1 MKSDE
6 QRPRVLI
13 CDRIHPVGVELL
25 RQVAEVDDKK
35 VSPAELL
42 AIIDEYD
49 AVVVRSGTQITED
62 VIRQGTRLKVIGRA
76 GAGLDN
82 IAVSAA
88 QNRGIKVVNCPDANT
103 LAVAEHTLALLLAL
117 ARHLPEANRSLKQ
130 GKWEKNKLMGTGLTD
145 KVLGIIGFGRIG
157 RQVAVRAKAFG
168 MRVLVNQHRST
179 PELNLKLEVEAVDL
193 LDLLREADFVSLH
206 VPAKPETQLLIGA
219 EQLALM
225 KPTAYLINTARG
237 SVVDEGALLAAL
249 NTGQIAGAALDV
261 FAEEP
266 ATHSELAQHE
276 QVIATPHIA
285 ASTED
290 AQQEAAI
297 AVARQ
302 IIDVLRDDQFE
313 NPLSLQVVPLDKVFP
328 HENVDPHRVQKL
340 AERLAVEDVLVNPPV
355 VIDAGDH
362 YVVLDGAT
370 RTAALKQLDYPH
382 TIVQVVSDKDKL
394 FLHTW
399 FHAIRKSDPAKLVK
413 MLDDLPEVS
422 LIESKPQSVL
432 DEMIE
437 YGGLCYLHTV
447 NNKVFRIE
455 PAADVNH
462 LDALNKLTT
471 AYIEA
476 CYLSRTLNKDMKT
489 LQQEYP
495 DLTALVVFPE
505 YTVDQ
510 ILQIAQAGQ
519 VVPAGITRFIIPG
532 RVLRIN
538 ADLDYLKSEKS
549 LSEKARWLNRLVMNK
564 LLKGEIRY
572 YEEPVYLLDE

>member
-1 MKSDE
+1 
-6 QRPRVLI
+6 
-13 CDRIHPVGVELL
+13 
-25 RQVAEVDDKK
+25 
-35 VSPAELL
+35 
-42 AIIDEYD
+42 
-49 AVVVRSGTQITED
+49 
-62 VIRQGTRLKVIGRA
+62 
-76 GAGLDN
+76 
-82 IAVSAA
+82 
-88 QNRGIKVVNCPDANT
+88 
-103 LAVAEHTLALLLAL
+103 
-117 ARHLPEANRSLKQ
+117 
-130 GKWEKNKLMGTGLTD
+130 GLTD

-219 EQLALM
+219 EQLTLM

-237 SVVDEGALLAAL
+237 SVVDEAALLAAL
-249 NTGQIAGAALDV
+249 DAGQIAGAALDV

-266 ATHSELAQHE
+266 ATHSQLAQHE
-276 QVIATPHIA
+276 RVIATPHIA

-302 IIDVLRDDQFE
+302 IIEVLRDGQFE
-313 NPLSLQVVPLDKVFP
+313 NPLSLQVVPLAKVFP

-355 VIDAGDH
+355 VIGSGDH

-394 FLHTW
+394 VLHTW

-437 YGGLCYLHTV
+437 YGGMCYLHTV
-447 NNKVFRIE
+447 NDKVFRIE
-455 PAADVNH
+455 PAAGVNR
-462 LDALNKLTT
+462 LDALNRLTT

-476 CYLSRTLNKDMKT
+476 CYLSRTLTKDMKT